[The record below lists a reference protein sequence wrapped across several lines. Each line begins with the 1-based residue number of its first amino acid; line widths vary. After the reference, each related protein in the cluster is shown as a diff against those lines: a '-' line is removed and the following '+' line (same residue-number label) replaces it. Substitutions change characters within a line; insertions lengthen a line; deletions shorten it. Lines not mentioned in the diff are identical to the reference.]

1 MKRIGLGF
9 KLTLFFMAA
18 LLVSVALTVAMV
30 TLQNNSSNNEQNVE
44 KVQAALRDLQE
55 QIESEKA
62 WSMQNATFLAGNNDL
77 RTAIESGDFDTLKAV
92 LQDIGTVLDNDY
104 ITVTDAAG
112 NVLIRLHDI
121 DNRGDSIANQ
131 MAIQKAMGGE
141 VYTTIEKGKVVRLSV
156 RTAAPVYNA
165 AGKLVGILN
174 VGFRFDNNDPLD
186 TLKGIHGVDFSIFD
200 GDTRVG
206 TTVLDGGQRALESK
220 VSDTVRDLVLD
231 KGQPYVGDTVIQGQP
246 YVAAYAPLKNTDGQN
261 VGVLG
266 TGYNVSSVRASQ
278 NQILGNAVLLVL
290 ACMLVVGVLSYL
302 YLHAMVSSPLRRL
315 ADSARRLA
323 QGDLTAAAAAK
334 TSRPRK
340 ARKPSAKPAKPE
352 VVRDE
357 VTLINRAF
365 ADMTDT
371 IRQQTEVAG
380 EIANGN
386 VDVTLEAR
394 SENDM
399 LSLSLLRM
407 VATLKALAGQFD
419 GLMAAAAQRK
429 FDHRGDV
436 SAFRGQYA
444 HMIEGVNDI
453 MAEVENAFGQ
463 VEQGMAVAQKQA
475 AYQSEETRKLV
486 ANLERLA
493 EGHLSLELT
502 TAQPDSDTEE
512 LHRLYEEIGRN
523 LAASVNAIQSYI
535 SEMSQVLGE
544 MAEGRLDVAID
555 SEFRGDFV
563 ALKDSFNEI
572 AASLN
577 DTLREVNAAAEQVA
591 SGTAQVSDG
600 SQALSQGATEQAS
613 AVEELTTTLTG
624 IAEQTKQNAMNAAQA
639 QELAAAAREAAT
651 AGTGHMRAMLQS
663 MEEINASSES
673 ISKIIKVID
682 DIAFQTNLLALNA
695 AVEAARAGQHG
706 KGFAVVAEEVRS
718 LAARSATAA
727 KETTAMIEESVKK
740 TETGTK
746 IAGDTAAA
754 LERIVASVEQVNG
767 LVAGIAEASSAQATS
782 VAQVNRGIEQVS
794 QVVQTTSAT
803 AEESAATSEEL
814 SSQAELLKEMVGRF
828 RLKNATLGTGR
839 KAATAALPG
848 PTGKAKPKI
857 SFDKDDFGKY

>member
-1 MKRIGLGF
+1 MRKATIGLRVTAMF
-9 KLTLFFMAA
+9 AVF
-18 LLVSVALTVAMV
+18 LLVAVALTVALVTWQNRQYYDERNTETAKSSLLDLQDEIAMDGEQVANNAAFLGRNMDLSTAVKQDSADGIEKALQAAQGIIGSDRMMV
-30 TLQNNSSNNEQNVE
+30 TDRTGMVLLRLYDPATKGDKLDAVTGVQKALGGEQYTSVAKDTDGILAINSYAPIYDNTS
-44 KVQAALRDLQE
+44 
-55 QIESEKA
+55 
-62 WSMQNATFLAGNNDL
+62 
-77 RTAIESGDFDTLKAV
+77 TL
-92 LQDIGTVLDNDY
+92 IGTVVVSIRLD
-104 ITVTDAAG
+104 DAAM
-112 NVLIRLHDI
+112 LDE
-121 DNRGDSIANQ
+121 
-131 MAIQKAMGGE
+131 MKA
-141 VYTTIEKGKVVRLSV
+141 V
-156 RTAAPVYNA
+156 
-165 AGKLVGILN
+165 
-174 VGFRFDNNDPLD
+174 
-186 TLKGIHGVDFSIFD
+186 HGTDFTIFD
-200 GDTRVG
+200 GDIRLNTTVTQDGQRMVG
-206 TTVLDGGQRALESK
+206 TKMSDVVSAVVIKNKQEYLGQATLNGQSYLAAYVPLLDADGNVMGALFSGYNMAEVQAQQNSILGSAVLFVTVLVALM
-220 VSDTVRDLVLD
+220 
-231 KGQPYVGDTVIQGQP
+231 
-246 YVAAYAPLKNTDGQN
+246 
-261 VGVLG
+261 
-266 TGYNVSSVRASQ
+266 
-278 NQILGNAVLLVL
+278 
-290 ACMLVVGVLSYL
+290 CVLSFVYFNRS
-302 YLHAMVSSPLRRL
+302 VSRPLNRL
-315 ADSARRLA
+315 ASNARSLA
-323 QGDLTAAAAAK
+323 RGDLAGIEMPKEKAAK
-334 TSRPRK
+334 PGKVGKR
-340 ARKPSAKPAKPE
+340 AGKPA

-394 SENDM
+394 SENDV

-493 EGHLSLELT
+493 EGQLSLELS

-848 PTGKAKPKI
+848 PAGKAKPKI
-857 SFDKDDFGKY
+857 DFGKY